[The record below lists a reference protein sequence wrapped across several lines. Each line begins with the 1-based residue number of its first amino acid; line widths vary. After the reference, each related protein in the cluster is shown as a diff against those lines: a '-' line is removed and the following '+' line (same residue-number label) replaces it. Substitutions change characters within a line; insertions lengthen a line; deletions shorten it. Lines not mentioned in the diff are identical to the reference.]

1 MIYSDILLSMEENKG
16 LFNYE
21 TLGTE
26 VLLYTLMDMEDSM
39 TSLILKELNVSKN
52 DVLDIINS
60 MYFLRKDNDKYTS
73 LVYEIIENA
82 KDLEKEND
90 YVYDEA
96 YLYSLIKYEK
106 NTVASEIL
114 KRLHIENYVILDEL
128 NNALSYLESQ
138 SSILENITLLAKNK
152 KIGPFIGRGDIIDKI
167 DSILS
172 RKKKNNC
179 ILLGDAGVGKSGI
192 VEGLAF
198 YYLKKNEN
206 ITIYSL
212 DIGHLLSGTKY
223 RGDLEERLMDVIDEV
238 RDENV
243 ILFIDE
249 IHNIVSNNNSENSLD
264 IASILKPILARN
276 SIRCIGATTLYEYN
290 KYIYPD
296 KALTRRFKN
305 IYVNE
310 ASFLETFNIL
320 KGIKV
325 SYEDYHNMKYSN
337 CILKEIVYSSR
348 IIPNNS
354 FPDKAIDVLDDVSIY
369 AKKRNHKSITKEDL
383 KNVIFENLG
392 LDRKKSIRRLKKVN
406 GEMYDVFSDY
416 LNINPS
422 KNYIDL
428 KYVYS
433 LEEKEKVINN
443 ILHIFDKTKAI
454 VLEIDF
460 YDYDPKTLSA
470 SLFGSANGY
479 VGYDEGGIL
488 SNHLIKNP
496 FNILVFKNYSEDVLI
511 EKNIIN
517 KIINDAYVLDNK
529 ANKLRFMNSY
539 IIIYKEN
546 NKKALGF

>member
-337 CILKEIVYSSR
+337 YILKEIVYSSR

-369 AKKRNHKSITKEDL
+369 SKKKNHKSITKEDL

-392 LDRKKSIRRLKKVN
+392 LDRKKSIKRLKKVN
-406 GEMYDVFSDY
+406 GDMYDIFSDY

-433 LEEKEKVINN
+433 LEEKEKLINDV
-443 ILHIFDKTKAI
+443 LHIFDKTKSI

-529 ANKLRFMNSY
+529 ANKLMFMNSY

>member
-337 CILKEIVYSSR
+337 YILKEIVYSSR

-369 AKKRNHKSITKEDL
+369 AKKKNHKSITKEDL

-406 GEMYDVFSDY
+406 SEMYDVFSDY

-529 ANKLRFMNSY
+529 ANKLMFMNSY

>member
-337 CILKEIVYSSR
+337 YILKEIVYSSR

-369 AKKRNHKSITKEDL
+369 SKKKNHKSITKEDL

-392 LDRKKSIRRLKKVN
+392 VDRKKSIRRLKKVN
-406 GEMYDVFSDY
+406 SEMYDVFSDY